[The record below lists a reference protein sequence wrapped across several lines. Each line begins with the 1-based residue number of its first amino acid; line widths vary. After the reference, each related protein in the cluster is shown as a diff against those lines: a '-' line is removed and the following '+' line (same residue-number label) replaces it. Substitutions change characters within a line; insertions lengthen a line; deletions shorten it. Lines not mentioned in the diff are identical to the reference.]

1 MDSSIPATLKEDA
14 ARQMFINIADN
25 THDPKVVDRVLSLT
39 GNFPLAI
46 NLIAHL
52 VDSEGCSHV
61 LSHWEEEKTSLMSD
75 GYDKTSNLDLL
86 ISLST
91 SD

>member
-1 MDSSIPATLKEDA
+1 LQSLKEDA
-14 ARQMFINIADN
+14 APQAFINIADN
-25 THDPKVVDRVLSLT
+25 THDPKVVDRVLSPT
-39 GNFPLAI
+39 GNLPLAI

-52 VDSEGCSHV
+52 VDSEGCSHA
-61 LSHWEEEKTSLMSD
+61 LSHWEEEEKTSLMSD
-75 GYDKTSNLDLL
+75 GYDKTSNLDLS